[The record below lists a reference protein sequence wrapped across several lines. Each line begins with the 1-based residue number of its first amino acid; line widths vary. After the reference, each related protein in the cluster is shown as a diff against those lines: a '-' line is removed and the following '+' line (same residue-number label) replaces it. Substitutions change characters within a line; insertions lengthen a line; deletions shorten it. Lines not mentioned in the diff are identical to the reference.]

1 MDRPI
6 LKWTSN
12 SFELQTHMNLCL
24 SIPKLNFKLFPK
36 AIIESRP
43 KTICRTNPSRN
54 PEPTN
59 FWFNFFIENIF
70 FPEGGPNFV
79 FSCSSLNSKLKTTTH
94 GNFFCSFSKCG
105 RGWIFLWQVLW
116 NPRQL
121 ASRQKKILIFFNN
134 RCGKC
139 DEFIFEP

>member
-12 SFELQTHMNLCL
+12 SFELQTHMNLGL
-24 SIPKLNFKLFPK
+24 SIPKLNFKLVLK

-43 KTICRTNPSRN
+43 KTESVEPIPLEIRN
-54 PEPTN
+54 PRT
-59 FWFNFFIENIF
+59 FDSTFFLKIF
-70 FPEGGPNFV
+70 FFRRGILILSFHVLHWIQNW
-79 FSCSSLNSKLKTTTH
+79 KQQH
-94 GNFFCSFSKCG
+94 MAIFFCSFSKCG

-121 ASRQKKILIFFNN
+121 ASRQKKS
-134 RCGKC
+134 
-139 DEFIFEP
+139 

>member
-43 KTICRTNPSRN
+43 KTESVEPIPLEIRN
-54 PEPTN
+54 PRT
-59 FWFNFFIENIF
+59 FDSTFFLKIFF

-94 GNFFCSFSKCG
+94 GTFFCSFSKCG

-121 ASRQKKILIFFNN
+121 ASRQKKILIFL
-134 RCGKC
+134 
-139 DEFIFEP
+139 